1 MGIWSSRL
9 DLFGVITQN
18 AGKPGRSDRFVPLF
32 FIYWHSFFKGE
43 GFLEVIVYQ
52 NQVERALKVLKR
64 QLTKDG
70 LLKEL
75 KRRRFYEKPSVKK
88 KRKQKEAKKKR
99 KVALRRASSFFKM

>member
-1 MGIWSSRL
+1 MVILLCHLSRVVSIFFL
-9 DLFGVITQN
+9 R
-18 AGKPGRSDRFVPLF
+18 GR
-32 FIYWHSFFKGE
+32 G
-43 GFLEVIVYQ
+43 GFLEVTVYQ

-99 KVALRRASSFFKM
+99 KAAMRRSSFYFKM